1 MDRKTFEEIMDLAIE
16 REKEAEVFYTEV
28 AKRLTA
34 RFMKELFTDLA
45 AEEAGHR
52 KTLTNLKKRDALHQ
66 VFKET
71 PDYGISETVEKPE
84 VSDEMAPAQALT
96 LAMKK
101 EEEAMK
107 YYGTLADGC
116 EDPDLRETLLELSK
130 MEQGHKTRL
139 EKAFVDIGY
148 PEVW

>member
-16 REKEAEVFYTEV
+16 RETEAEAFYTQV
-28 AKRLTA
+28 AKKLA
-34 RFMKELFTDLA
+34 APFMKELFTDLA
-45 AEEAGHR
+45 AEETKHR
-52 KTLTNLKKRDALHQ
+52 KTLTNLKRRDALHQ
-66 VFKET
+66 VFKKT
-71 PDYGISETVEKPE
+71 PDYKIAETVEKPE
-84 VSDEMAPAQALT
+84 VSDDMAPAQALT

-101 EEEAMK
+101 EEEAMN
-107 YYGTLADGC
+107 YYGTLAEGC
-116 EDPDLRETLLELSK
+116 NDPDLRETLLELSK